1 MEQLTMGRLAK
12 RGEVNPETIRY
23 YEREGLLAASAR
35 LPSGYRIF
43 SEESVQRIRFIKR
56 AQKLGFSLHEIKEL
70 LSMRLELTG
79 RECAEVKRL
88 AAAKIVEIDRKIQT
102 LASMR
107 SILKQLEEQCPGS
120 GPLSGCPIVE
130 SLQHDEH
137 EHPKSQRKIHKEN
150 GKCQKR
156 SRSQR

>member
-1 MEQLTMGRLAK
+1 MEQLTMSRIAK

-23 YEREGLLAASAR
+23 YELEGLIAASAR

-70 LSMRLELTG
+70 LSMRQERTG
-79 RECAEVKRL
+79 RECAQVKRL
-88 AAAKIVEIDRKIQT
+88 AAEKIVEIDRKIQA
-102 LASMR
+102 LSGMR

-120 GPLSGCPIVE
+120 GPLSGCPIVGI
-130 SLQHDEH
+130 LQHDEPDR
-137 EHPKSQRKIHKEN
+137 PKSQAGNNKEN
-150 GKCQKR
+150 GTCRKQHRQKR
-156 SRSQR
+156 